1 MRRKLRQIALLLITA
16 TMLITTVGAVD
27 FDSMVDRE
35 EAKEIQ
41 AAASV
46 MANAA
51 RELGYS
57 EDSYIIREAQEHWWE
72 AQEVIEWCD
81 LPVEER
87 VWDFLI
93 NEMGLSEAG
102 ACGIM
107 ANIAAES
114 NFDYTV
120 DITWGYGLVA
130 WCGGRREAA
139 KETEAEYGN
148 RLVGQLRHIEKEL
161 NGAYA
166 GVLEKIQAVSN
177 DAAGAYKA
185 GRIFCLE
192 YEIPVNMYPKASYR
206 GAYARDVL
214 WPVWGTD
221 E

>member
-1 MRRKLRQIALLLITA
+1 MGKVKKIILFVVSALMLA
-16 TMLITTVGAVD
+16 TSALAVD

-41 AAASV
+41 AAASA

-57 EDSYIIREAQEHWWE
+57 EDSHIIQEAQRHWWD
-72 AQEVIEWCD
+72 AQEIIEWCD
-81 LPVEER
+81 IPVEER

-93 NEMGLSEAG
+93 NEMGLSEAA
-102 ACGIM
+102 ACGIL

-120 DITWGYGLVA
+120 DINWGYGLVA
-130 WCGGRREAA
+130 WCGGRADNARA
-139 KETEAEYGN
+139 TEAEYGN
-148 RLVGQLRHIEKEL
+148 RVVGQLRHIEKEL

-166 GVLEKIQAVSN
+166 GVLEKLREVPNTAE
-177 DAAGAYKA
+177 GAYKA

-192 YEIPVNMYPKASYR
+192 YEIPVNMYPKANYR